1 MIEHKVVSGLLV
13 YLVVLVGARIRGVT
27 IGLISTRPVTALK
40 KNTCQ
45 HILVSLSGEA
55 GLIE

>member
-40 KNTCQ
+40 KNTMSTYSCQ
-45 HILVSLSGEA
+45 FVRGSRFN
-55 GLIE
+55 